1 VVFTKEENIW
11 RQKSN
16 LKKMIRVAVDA
27 MGGDFAP
34 EVNILGAYEVV
45 ADREVEIILV
55 GDEKKIKNFLPE
67 KKELKG
73 NISIVHAEGVVRMDE
88 SVSSALR
95 RRNTSMRKAIELLKE
110 GRADAVI
117 SAGHSGAMMA
127 LSFLLLGKLPNVQ
140 RPAIAAV
147 MPSLKGHFILIDAGA
162 NVDCKPEHLVQFAF
176 MGESYYRAIFG
187 SESPRVALLSIGEEG
202 SKGNELTKEAFRLL
216 QSTNLNFTG
225 NIEGKDIF
233 FGSADVVVCDGFVG
247 NIVLKVG
254 EGLAEALIKMLKRE
268 ITEIITGRLGYMMI
282 KPAVKSFRKK
292 IDYSEYGGALLVGIN
307 GTVLICHGRST
318 AKAIK
323 NAIRLSVEIIEKK
336 IYMRISESLSRM
348 EDVNESQNNINRLV
362 CS

>member
-1 VVFTKEENIW
+1 
-11 RQKSN
+11 
-16 LKKMIRVAVDA
+16 MIRVAVDA

-34 EVNILGAYEVV
+34 EVNILGAYEVTV
-45 ADREVEIILV
+45 DREVEVILV
-55 GDEKKIKNFLPE
+55 GDEEKIKKFLPE
-67 KKELKG
+67 KKDLKG
-73 NISIVHAEGVVRMDE
+73 SISIVHAEDTVRMDE
-88 SVSSALR
+88 SLSSALR
-95 RRNTSMRKAIELLKE
+95 RRNTSMRKAIELLRE

-117 SAGHSGAMMA
+117 SAGHSGVMMA
-127 LSFLLLGKLPNVQ
+127 LSFLLLGKLPRVE

-147 MPSLKGHFILIDAGA
+147 MPCIKGYFILLDAGA

-176 MGESYYRAIFG
+176 MGDAYHRALFG
-187 SESPRVALLSIGEEG
+187 SQSPKIALLSIGEEG

-254 EGLAEALIKMLKRE
+254 EGLAEALIRMLKRE
-268 ITEIITGRLGYMMI
+268 IADIITGRLGYMMI

-292 IDYSEYGGALLVGIN
+292 IDYTEYGGALLLGIN
-307 GTVLICHGRST
+307 GTALICHGRST

-323 NAIRLSVEIIEKK
+323 NAIKVAIEMVKKK
-336 IYMRISESLSRM
+336 IYMRISESLKLV
-348 EDVNESQNNINRLV
+348 EVVNESKNNINRLV

>member
-1 VVFTKEENIW
+1 
-11 RQKSN
+11 
-16 LKKMIRVAVDA
+16 MIRVAVDA

-34 EVNILGAYEVV
+34 EVNILGAYEVTV
-45 ADREVEIILV
+45 DREVEVILV
-55 GDEKKIKNFLPE
+55 GDEEKIKKFLPE
-67 KKELKG
+67 KKDLKG
-73 NISIVHAEGVVRMDE
+73 SISIVHAEDTVRMDE
-88 SVSSALR
+88 SLSSALR
-95 RRNTSMRKAIELLKE
+95 RRNTSMRKAIELLRE

-117 SAGHSGAMMA
+117 SAGHSGVMMA
-127 LSFLLLGKLPNVQ
+127 LSFLLLGKLPKVE

-147 MPSLKGHFILIDAGA
+147 MPCIKGHFILLDAGA

-176 MGESYYRAIFG
+176 MGDAYHRALFG
-187 SESPRVALLSIGEEG
+187 SQSPKIALLSIGEEG

-254 EGLAEALIKMLKRE
+254 EGLAEALIRMLKRE
-268 ITEIITGRLGYMMI
+268 IADIITGRLGYMMI

-292 IDYSEYGGALLVGIN
+292 IDYTEYGGALLLGIN
-307 GTVLICHGRST
+307 GTALICHGRST

-323 NAIRLSVEIIEKK
+323 NAIKVAIEMVKKK
-336 IYMRISESLSRM
+336 IYMRISESLKLV
-348 EDVNESQNNINRLV
+348 EEVNESKNNINRLV